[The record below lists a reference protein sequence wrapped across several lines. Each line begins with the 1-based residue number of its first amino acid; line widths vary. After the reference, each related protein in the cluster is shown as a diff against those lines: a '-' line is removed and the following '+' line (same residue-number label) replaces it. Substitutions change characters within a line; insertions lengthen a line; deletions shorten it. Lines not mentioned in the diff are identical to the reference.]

1 VEYDPAATATPQA
14 TTPQDRNV
22 NEPDAYDRGAT
33 APVYATNAPRR
44 ETLSRNEVLSLERQR
59 FGGIK
64 FGSAFFGWMAAVG
77 TLVLLT
83 AVIGAIGVAL
93 GLSTGTTVNDA
104 TSAAAQNP
112 QTTGVVGMIVVAI
125 VVFIAYLAGGFVAG
139 RMARF
144 SGALQG
150 LGVWLWSIIFAIVI
164 AALTFFAGSQWDI
177 LGNLGGFPR
186 IPVSGNAL
194 TTTSIIT
201 AVVAAIIT
209 LGGAILGGIAGMRYH
224 RRVDRAGYEE
234 VPAG

>member
-1 VEYDPAATATPQA
+1 VEYDPQA
-14 TTPQDRNV
+14 TVTPQDAAARDRSV
-22 NEPDAYDRGAT
+22 NEPVAYDGGAT

-44 ETLSRNEVLSLERQR
+44 ETLSRSEVLSLERQR

-83 AVIGAIGVAL
+83 AVIGAVGVAL
-93 GLSTGTTVNDA
+93 GVSTGTTVNDA
-104 TSAAAQNP
+104 TSAAAKNP
-112 QTTGVVGMIVVAI
+112 QTTGIVGTIVVAI
-125 VVFIAYLAGGFVAG
+125 VIFVAYLAGGYVAG

-186 IPVSGNAL
+186 IPVSGNDL